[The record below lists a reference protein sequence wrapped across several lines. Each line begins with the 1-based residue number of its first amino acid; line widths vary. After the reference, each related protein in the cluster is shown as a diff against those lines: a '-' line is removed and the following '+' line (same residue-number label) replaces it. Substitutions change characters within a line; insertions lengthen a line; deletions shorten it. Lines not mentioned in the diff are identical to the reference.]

1 MLLRRQR
8 EEYNAFPG
16 KANLLTQNE
25 RTQVYGFD
33 RSAAFMSSWAAGKT
47 LDKSGGSGIMET
59 RSINSMNIIIDKFT
73 SCLEE
78 TQSGKIVSTSY
89 SLATPK
95 ELSSLKGWNFD
106 WTDKS
111 LNNSKVYKLIAD
123 GSDEIQGLVALT
135 DFKRNSAIY
144 VSLAES
150 APHNIGKQKQ
160 YNGVGGHLFAIA
172 VQKSVDCGYGGYVFM
187 DAKNAELV
195 EHYKKTLGALFLG
208 RPHPYRM
215 IIDEENAMKLLSIYT
230 LKGE

>member
-1 MLLRRQR
+1 
-8 EEYNAFPG
+8 
-16 KANLLTQNE
+16 
-25 RTQVYGFD
+25 
-33 RSAAFMSSWAAGKT
+33 MSSWAAGKT